1 MALTWSKYLICFLS
15 ALQWDAIDAFTAPGR
30 LHSIT
35 TSEVPFSSSTKLADT
50 VGQQAES
57 FGPAQLLR
65 DLKTKLPQI
74 DWLADGEGSAANKVN
89 LPNYVREVLAQETAP
104 QREAESEGRTKRIR
118 SRFEKAAEE
127 AKALKGMSVG
137 EKDETAWWRTAHPV
151 GSRLVTRE
159 DPLRVLIAGGGLA
172 GLVAAAAC
180 HAKGMKVAIFEQ
192 AASYAPYGG
201 PIQIQSNALR
211 AIQQISPACYEE
223 LLTAGT
229 VTADRVSGLKI
240 GYRKGNKLAGL
251 YDAGDW
257 LVRFDTIGPA
267 LEAGLPAT
275 VVVDRPVIQQIFVK
289 HGIPDGAVRI
299 QSRIQSYEDMG
310 NGQGI
315 VATLKD
321 GTKAYGDVL
330 VGADGIWSQ
339 IRKLLHGLDEGA
351 GGFAASGAAG
361 GALDDK
367 EARKLAKD
375 TVEIAAKAA
384 RRFSGFTCYAA
395 LAPHRASNIEDVSYQ
410 ILLGEK
416 KYFVSTDGGGER
428 QQWFALIR
436 EPAGGVD
443 PEPTPEDPHP
453 KLTRLRKEFAS
464 LGTGGDNDG
473 NEWDPFA
480 LELIN
485 ASSEE
490 DIKRRDLY
498 DGAPLLAT
506 TDPQRLLSPWAKGPV
521 ALCGDAA
528 HPMMPNLGQG
538 GCQATEDGFR
548 LGEELASIQHT
559 RDIPGALGK
568 YSRIRVIRTSIIQ
581 GFAQLGSDLLVDF
594 DLMMTLPLLG
604 PFFLKMTQLSMPWIL
619 RFLYTAKF

>member
-1 MALTWSKYLICFLS
+1 MTSTKFSFLAIVLAALTLHDGEVLGFAPTASTSK
-15 ALQWDAIDAFTAPGR
+15 TATG
-30 LHSIT
+30 T
-35 TSEVPFSSSTKLADT
+35 SSSLNV

-57 FGPAQLLR
+57 IGPAEILR
-65 DLKTKLPQI
+65 KLKADLPQI
-74 DWLADGEGSAANKVN
+74 DWLAEGTPPEENKVN
-89 LPNYVREVLAQETAP
+89 MPDYVREVLDRPGAP
-104 QREAESEGRTKRIR
+104 VREAENEERTHRIR
-118 SRFEKAAEE
+118 NRFEDAAKD
-127 AKALKGMSVG
+127 AQALKGMCVG
-137 EKDETAWWRTAHPV
+137 ESDENAWWRQNVVIPEGGRA
-151 GSRLVTRE
+151 VTKDE
-159 DPLRVLIAGGGLA
+159 PLRVLVAGGGLA

-192 AASYAPYGG
+192 ASTYAPYGG

-211 AIQQISPACYEE
+211 AIQQISPKCYEE
-223 LLTAGT
+223 LVAAGT

-257 LVRFDTIGPA
+257 LVRFDTLGPA

-275 VVVDRPVIQQIFVK
+275 VVVDRPVIQQIMVK
-289 HGIPDGAVRI
+289 HGLPEGTVRI
-299 QSRIQSYEDMG
+299 KSRIESFEDKG
-310 NGQGI
+310 KGRGV
-315 VATLKD
+315 VATLED
-321 GTKAYGDVL
+321 GTKCYADVL

-339 IRKLLHGLDEGA
+339 TRKILHGLGEGA

-361 GALDDK
+361 GALDDA
-367 EARKLAKD
+367 EARKLARD
-375 TVEIAAKAA
+375 TVGIAAQAD
-384 RRFSGFTCYAA
+384 RRHSGFTCYAA

-443 PEPTPEDPHP
+443 PEPTPEDPTP
-453 KLTRLRKEFAS
+453 KLTRLRKEFAAVGS
-464 LGTGGDNDG
+464 GGDADG

-485 ASSEE
+485 ASSED

-498 DGAPLLAT
+498 DGAPLLTT

-521 ALCGDAA
+521 ALCGDAC

-548 LGEELASIQHT
+548 LGEELGSVSST
-559 RDIPGALGK
+559 KDIPWALGK
-568 YSRIRVIRTSIIQ
+568 YSRTRVIRTSIIQ

-594 DLMMTLPLLG
+594 DLMMTIPILG
-604 PFFLKMTQLSMPWIL
+604 PFFLRMTQLSMPWIL
-619 RFLYTAKF
+619 RFLYTADF

>member
-1 MALTWSKYLICFLS
+1 MTTAAFVKIVSVLS
-15 ALQWDAIDAFTAPGR
+15 TLQLLLVVVHVHGFTLPR
-30 LHSIT
+30 SPSSTSTT
-35 TSEVPFSSSTKLADT
+35 TSLKV

-57 FGPAQLLR
+57 FGPASVLR
-65 DLKTKLPQI
+65 SLKRELPQI
-74 DWLADGEGSAANKVN
+74 DWLAQGEGNPDNKIN
-89 LPNYVREVLAQETAP
+89 IPPYVQQVLSQPEAP
-104 QREAESEGRTKRIR
+104 QREAEHADRTQRIR
-118 SRFEKAAEE
+118 SRFEEAADD
-127 AKALKGMSVG
+127 ARALRGMCVG
-137 EKDETAWWRTAHPV
+137 EYDDKAWWRSP
-151 GSRLVTRE
+151 GSPGQRLVTPE
-159 DPLRVLIAGGGLA
+159 QPLRVLIAGGGLA

-192 AASYAPYGG
+192 ASSYAPYGG

-211 AIQQISPACYEE
+211 AIQRISPKCYEE
-223 LLTAGT
+223 LVQAGT

-257 LVRFDTIGPA
+257 LVRFDTVGPA

-275 VVVDRPVIQQIFVK
+275 VVVDRPVIQQIMVQ
-289 HGIPDGAVRI
+289 HGIPEGAVRI
-299 QSRIQSYEDMG
+299 QSRIESYETNAQDG
-310 NGQGI
+310 TI

-321 GTKAYGDVL
+321 GTKTYGDVL
-330 VGADGIWSQ
+330 IGADGIWSQ
-339 IRKLLHGLDEGA
+339 IRKLMHGLDEGA

-361 GALDDK
+361 GALDDR

-375 TVEIAAKAA
+375 TVKIAQKAA
-384 RRFSGFTCYAA
+384 RRYSGFTCYAS
-395 LAPHRASNIEDVSYQ
+395 LADHRASNIEDVSYQ

-436 EPAGGVD
+436 EPAGGID
-443 PEPTPEDPHP
+443 PEPTEDDPHP

-464 LGTGGDNDG
+464 LGSGGDADG
-473 NEWDPFA
+473 NEWDPFG

-485 ASSEE
+485 ASNED

-506 TDPQRLLSPWAKGPV
+506 VDPQRLWSPWAKGPV
-521 ALCGDAA
+521 ALCGDAV

-548 LGEELASIQHT
+548 LAEELAKVRHT
-559 RDIPGALGK
+559 DDIAGALGQ
-568 YSRIRVIRTSIIQ
+568 YSRVRVIRTSIIQ

-594 DLMMTLPLLG
+594 DLMMTIPILG
-604 PFFLKMTQLSMPWIL
+604 PFFLRMTQLSMPWVL
-619 RFLYTAKF
+619 RFLYTAEF